1 MKTFKQFLEEYDVL
15 GSMPIELVFRQ
26 LELSK
31 DEAESAARWWE
42 GDIPATEVSSDA
54 WDLLLKPVLGQ
65 VPLDAEWD
73 DEVAAVIQHLKPIMR
88 KNGITHGNPI
98 S

>member
-26 LELSK
+26 LGLSK
-31 DEAESAARWWE
+31 GEAESAARWWE

-54 WDLLLKPVLGQ
+54 WDLLFEPVLGQ
-65 VPLDAEWD
+65 VETDAEWD
-73 DEVAAVIQHLKPIMR
+73 DEVEAVIQHLKPIMR